1 MRTMVRLAG
10 LALLALLLTAPA
22 AGASTLAL
30 SSDVVTYTGDPAADT
45 VELSRYVDPRN
56 GIPYYLVSDNGGIT
70 GSSPCFSVTSTL
82 AACRVSTA
90 TKRHDVRS
98 RGGAHPGPR
107 RGPTPRGPPHPRPRD
122 HPLPRP

>member
-56 GIPYYLVSDNGGIT
+56 GIPYYLVSDNGGVT
-70 GSSPCFSVTSTL
+70 RSSPGFSGTPTLGPRPGSTP
-82 AACRVSTA
+82 TQ
-90 TKRHDVRS
+90 RHDGPP
-98 RGGAHPGPR
+98 RGGAPRRPPPGP
-107 RGPTPRGPPHPRPRD
+107 PP
-122 HPLPRP
+122 

>member
-30 SSDVVTYTGDPAADT
+30 SSDVVTYTGDAAADT

-56 GIPYYLVSDNGGIT
+56 GIPYYLVSDNGAST
-70 GSSPCFSVTSTL
+70 RSSPCSTAPSTL
-82 AACRVSTA
+82 PACRVSTA
-90 TKRHDVRS
+90 PKRYDVRS
-98 RGGAHPGPR
+98 GGGADR
-107 RGPTPRGPPHPRPRD
+107 
-122 HPLPRP
+122 

>member
-30 SSDVVTYTGDPAADT
+30 SSDVVTYTGDAAADT

-70 GSSPCFSVTSTL
+70 GRSPCFCVTPPL
-82 AACRVSTA
+82 AARPASPTHQ
-90 TKRHDVRS
+90 RHAS
-98 RGGAHPGPR
+98 PPRGGAHPAPL
-107 RGPTPRGPPHPRPRD
+107 TGPPCRVH
-122 HPLPRP
+122 